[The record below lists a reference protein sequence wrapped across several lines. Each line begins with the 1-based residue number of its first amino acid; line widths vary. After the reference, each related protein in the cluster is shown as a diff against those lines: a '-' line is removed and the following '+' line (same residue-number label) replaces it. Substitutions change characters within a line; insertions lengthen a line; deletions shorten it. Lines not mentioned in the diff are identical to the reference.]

1 MTSFCTVDGYKFDYL
16 ANGSNTH
23 LHIVIYFPNMIRDK
37 GSMLIYGNMNGSLY
51 LGIIGYNKNGSAS
64 ISHIVGTGCS
74 INSSGLESEN
84 GVTWIRIIL
93 NINQYSAYGILCVD
107 PFETAHTA

>member
-51 LGIIGYNKNGSAS
+51 L
-64 ISHIVGTGCS
+64 
-74 INSSGLESEN
+74 
-84 GVTWIRIIL
+84 
-93 NINQYSAYGILCVD
+93 D
-107 PFETAHTA
+107 